1 MHKYTLNLNI
11 VPYNPTNCSIYGRFV
26 ILDQT
31 QVKILACAPPS
42 SLPVLTVCVR
52 SLKCMD
58 RCTPDR
64 RD

>member
-11 VPYNPTNCSIYGRFV
+11 VPYNPTNCSIFGRFV

-42 SLPVLTVCVR
+42 SLPEDHCLCAFTEMHG
-52 SLKCMD
+52 SLHA
-58 RCTPDR
+58 R
-64 RD
+64 